1 MSVSGRI
8 RIFIASK
15 GIHVSDFERIC
26 GLSNGAVSKM
36 GNGTRRSTI
45 DKISTAFP
53 DLNKYWLMTGEGDML
68 KSRKSQVVHGNN
80 NIVQV
85 TSGGNN
91 TNITSRNNDNSAE
104 IAVLREQVKHLTELL
119 GEKERLIKL
128 YERMIDAK

>member
-1 MSVSGRI
+1 MSVSERI
-8 RIFIASK
+8 RTFIISK

-36 GNGTRRSTI
+36 GDGTRRSTI
-45 DKISTAFP
+45 DKISVAFP
-53 DLNKYWLMTGEGDML
+53 ELNKYWILTGEGDML
-68 KSRKSQVVHGNN
+68 KSAQGQVVHGNN

-91 TNITSRNNDNSAE
+91 TNITSQNEDNSAE

-128 YERMIDAK
+128 YERMIGSQ